1 MDHETNGKFFAS
13 EQMSR
18 VRPRLVSCAKRL
30 VFQEKKY
37 AKYCCKYQKM
47 CKTIYVIS
55 MWSFTGE

>member
-1 MDHETNGKFFAS
+1 MDHETNGNF
-13 EQMSR
+13 R
-18 VRPRLVSCAKRL
+18 KRTDVQGATDWCL
-30 VFQEKKY
+30 ARKDWCFRRKKY